1 MFMWFFFLS
10 SSLECHVMNTAQP
23 LFDPATGYRIEVRG
37 RVDPEWLQ
45 SFESS
50 AEILVDENWQR
61 QDVTVLHVHTDQS
74 GMIGL
79 LRRLHGLGITIQQLQ
94 ILEERRK
101 E

>member
-1 MFMWFFFLS
+1 
-10 SSLECHVMNTAQP
+10 MNTAQP
-23 LFDPATGYRIEVRG
+23 IFDPATAYRIEVRG
-37 RVDPEWLQ
+37 RVDLEWLQ

-50 AEILVDENWQR
+50 AEILADETGQR
-61 QDVTVLHVHTDQS
+61 QDVTVLHVYTDQS

-94 ILEERRK
+94 ILEERRQ